1 MEQIRQFF
9 QDNNIKQV
17 ELKGEDLLITYNDG
31 KKETYS
37 LSNNQ
42 ELKPIKS
49 YLQSQGK
56 SKITFEELTELIQN
70 KSEKKNYWPWIIGRG
85 VILAGIIGLV
95 IWLVMRKKKGG
106 EKG

>member
-9 QDNNIKQV
+9 QANNIKQV
-17 ELKGEDLLITYNDG
+17 ELQGEDLLITYNDG

-42 ELKPIKS
+42 ELKPIKN

-56 SKITFEELTELIQN
+56 KSISLEELTELS
-70 KSEKKNYWPWIIGRG
+70 KSQENKKNYWPWIIGGG

-106 EKG
+106 EE